1 MKIGDLIEADYN
13 PRQLSSE
20 QFEDLKKSIE
30 KFGFVDPIIINS
42 NKDRK
47 NIVVGGHQRLKIAK
61 MMDMNTVPCFKVNLP
76 LKDEREL
83 NIRLNKNNGEWNY
96 DDLANHFDVDDLLE
110 WGFKD
115 YELGFEKREDIDY
128 DELWEGMPEY
138 DNEDITPYRTL
149 YVHFRMVEKC

>member
-1 MKIGDLIEADYN
+1 
-13 PRQLSSE
+13 
-20 QFEDLKKSIE
+20 
-30 KFGFVDPIIINS
+30 
-42 NKDRK
+42 
-47 NIVVGGHQRLKIAK
+47 
-61 MMDMNTVPCFKVNLP
+61 MNTVPCFKVNLP

-115 YELGFEKREDIDY
+115 YELGFEKREDMDY

-149 YVHFRMVEKC
+149 YVHFRNEKDAQDFAKLIGQKLTQDTKTIYHPVQIKEIFKDKHYVDAN